1 MAFPRLSS
9 DNHALMNSA
18 AGIGISARGLTKAFD
33 GGLVLALSGA
43 DFDAAPGEK
52 VAITGP
58 TGCGKSTLLSL
69 LSLLDEPDGGTI
81 LFDDRPADTLEPAE
95 RWRAQN
101 VGIVFQLH
109 HLIPHLTVA
118 ENTALP
124 LAELGLARAERARRV
139 DEILERAG
147 LVPRARTLAAKL
159 SGGERQL
166 CAVARALVGRP
177 RLLLA
182 DEPTGSV
189 DSANGERILGLLDGW
204 CEESG
209 ATMVLVTHDPGVAR
223 RAGRIEAMRD
233 GRFG

>member
-1 MAFPRLSS
+1 
-9 DNHALMNSA
+9 MNSA
-18 AGIGISARGLTKAFD
+18 IGIEISARGLTKSFD
-33 GGLVLALSGA
+33 DGLVRALSGA
-43 DFDAAPGEK
+43 DFEAAAGEK

-69 LSLLDEPDGGTI
+69 LALLDEPDEGEI
-81 LFDDRPADTLEPAE
+81 LVDGRSAAALGPAE
-95 RWRAQN
+95 RWRAEN
-101 VGIVFQLH
+101 MGIVFQLH

-124 LAELGLARAERARRV
+124 LAGLGLSRPERARRV
-139 DEILERAG
+139 GEMLERAG
-147 LVPRARTLAAKL
+147 LAHRAKTLATKL

-189 DSANGERILGLLDGW
+189 DSVNGERILELLDGW
-204 CEESG
+204 CTESG
-209 ATMVLVTHDPGVAR
+209 ATMVLVTHDPGVAK
-223 RAGRIEAMRD
+223 RADRIAAMHD
-233 GRFG
+233 GRFAAPPDRP

>member
-1 MAFPRLSS
+1 MKPP
-9 DNHALMNSA
+9 
-18 AGIGISARGLTKAFD
+18 AGIEISARGLTKSFD
-33 GGLVLALSGA
+33 GGLVRALWKA
-43 DFDAAPGEK
+43 DFSAAAGEK

-69 LSLLDEPDGGTI
+69 LSLLDEPDEGEI
-81 LFDDRPADTLEPAE
+81 LLDGRQADALGPAE
-95 RWRAQN
+95 RWRARN

-124 LAELGLARAERARRV
+124 LAGTGLSRGERAHRV
-139 DEILERAG
+139 SEMLERAG
-147 LVPRARTLAAKL
+147 LAHRARTLATKL

-166 CAVARALVGRP
+166 CAVARALAGEP

-189 DSANGERILGLLDGW
+189 DSENGERILGLLSGW
-204 CEESG
+204 CRESG
-209 ATMVLVTHDPGVAR
+209 ATLVLVTHDPTVAKTADR
-223 RAGRIEAMRD
+223 TATMRD
-233 GRFG
+233 GRFV